1 MVNFDNLV
9 NIICGKKENFTQE
22 HRVVNAIVFSGVL
35 FSFAALVVHSMFLLE
50 VAAILSLITCILTSI
65 IFYISRIVGIYN
77 KIIDI
82 WYFLMLVIL
91 TANWITNGGSYGPSI
106 YFYFSLFIE
115 LIIITKGKKRLYFI
129 SGIILNI
136 LFLLLLELNQE
147 DLVKKYSSESQRIID
162 LLIFVFLNG
171 ILIVF
176 IVTFIY
182 KIYMQEKE
190 KAKEIEEEKEELL
203 KNIIN
208 MAYYNITTKLPNRKM
223 FERFKMLYCKMKCD
237 KK

>member
-1 MVNFDNLV
+1 M
-9 NIICGKKENFTQE
+9 
-22 HRVVNAIVFSGVL
+22 
-35 FSFAALVVHSMFLLE
+35 
-50 VAAILSLITCILTSI
+50 
-65 IFYISRIVGIYN
+65 
-77 KIIDI
+77 
-82 WYFLMLVIL
+82 
-91 TANWITNGGSYGPSI
+91 
-106 YFYFSLFIE
+106 
-115 LIIITKGKKRLYFI
+115 
-129 SGIILNI
+129 
-136 LFLLLLELNQE
+136 ELNQE

-190 KAKEIEEEKEELL
+190 KAKEIQEEKEELL